1 MFMNKL
7 PFLWNIYLSMRLLSY
22 MSCLFFA
29 LLDRYHPFFSQY
41 SSYSYILAL
50 SKNSHCSTFSQYL
63 LILYNFFKLLDVWW
77 YLIVWIINST
87 YLIPNKSEHMF
98 IFIRHWKLLCCCHE
112 VTFYILYQDIYFS
125 FIIYWL
131 VCFVYSG

>member
-41 SSYSYILAL
+41 SSYNYILAL
-50 SKNSHCSTFSQYL
+50 AKNSSCSTFSQYL
-63 LILYNFFKLLDVWW
+63 LILYNFFKLLEVWC
-77 YLIVWIINST
+77 YLIVFELSIALTWFPTRVNICSSLLGIGS
-87 YLIPNKSEHMF
+87 YYVAVMKSHF
-98 IFIRHWKLLCCCHE
+98 IFFTKISIFLLLF
-112 VTFYILYQDIYFS
+112 T
-125 FIIYWL
+125 
-131 VCFVYSG
+131 G